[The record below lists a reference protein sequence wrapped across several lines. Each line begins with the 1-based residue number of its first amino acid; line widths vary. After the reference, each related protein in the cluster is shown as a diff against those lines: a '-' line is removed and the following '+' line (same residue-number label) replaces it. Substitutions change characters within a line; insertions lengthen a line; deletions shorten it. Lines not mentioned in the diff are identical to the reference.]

1 MGIITFLIY
10 MCVFISLCVCAFERA
25 LGTIFAHIF
34 IFCVNYVCVRGAL
47 GKHLRRGGQ
56 FTRSTTQI
64 RQRLCAGALN
74 LRLCKGKFT
83 SLQGRLRLCTYV
95 FLCRVYWM
103 QGLSKGDK
111 RL

>member
-47 GKHLRRGGQ
+47 GKHLSRTSEKVNTDRCD
-56 FTRSTTQI
+56 TTMTLI
-64 RQRLCAGALN
+64 
-74 LRLCKGKFT
+74 
-83 SLQGRLRLCTYV
+83 SE
-95 FLCRVYWM
+95 
-103 QGLSKGDK
+103 
-111 RL
+111 